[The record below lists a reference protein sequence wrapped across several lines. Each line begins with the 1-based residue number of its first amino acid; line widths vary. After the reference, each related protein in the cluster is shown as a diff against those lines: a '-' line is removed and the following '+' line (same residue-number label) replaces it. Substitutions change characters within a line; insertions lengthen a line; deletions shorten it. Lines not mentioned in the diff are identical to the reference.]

1 MSERTDKPLHVYWE
15 RFALWISGILIA
27 VCAWMWVEQHGR
39 IADLESKVQ
48 QLQID
53 KVSRQELTALEDR
66 LYKAVKDWVATAWP
80 FTSAAFPGRDIAWE
94 AWRAIPMERR

>member
-1 MSERTDKPLHVYWE
+1 MRELDRLLHVYWE

-27 VCAWMWVEQHGR
+27 VCAWIWVEQYGR

-53 KVSRQELTALEDR
+53 KASRQELTALQAR
-66 LYKAVKDWVATAWP
+66 LCKRMDGMKSDIIDSLDWY
-80 FTSAAFPGRDIAWE
+80 SAGRKSKE
-94 AWRAIPMERR
+94 H

>member
-66 LYKAVKDWVATAWP
+66 LYKRMDGVKSDIIDRLDWYFA
-80 FTSAAFPGRDIAWE
+80 GRKSKE
-94 AWRAIPMERR
+94 Q

>member
-48 QLQID
+48 QYD
-53 KVSRQELTALEDR
+53 RAEDR
-66 LYKAVKDWVATAWP
+66 LYKRMDGVKSDIIDRLDWYFA
-80 FTSAAFPGRDIAWE
+80 GRKSKE
-94 AWRAIPMERR
+94 Q